1 MGPIGVQ
8 EMFAIVVLALLL
20 FGPKKLPEL
29 ARLLGKGLTE
39 FRRAKNE
46 LKATLETH
54 MNELDREVRAS
65 EFDSQPKQIGKAASP
80 YSPVSY
86 PYPYEDS
93 APYEAPVSQTTPA
106 TGSLVDTSSIHEE
119 VTPSVPATPPV
130 EGTIAR
136 LNGNRPSPVAV
147 SVGTEEDRPA

>member
-8 EMFAIVVLALLL
+8 EMMFIVVLALLL

-65 EFDSQPKQIGKAASP
+65 EFDSQPKQISKAASP

-93 APYEAPVSQTTPA
+93 APYEAPVSQPTPA
-106 TGSLVDTSSIHEE
+106 PSEPIAQGTRHEE
-119 VTPSVPATPPV
+119 ASLTAAVAQPV
-130 EGTIAR
+130 EGTVPR
-136 LNGNRPSPVAV
+136 SNGLRPVAPV
-147 SVGTEEDRPA
+147 SMGPEEERRA

>member
-8 EMFAIVVLALLL
+8 EMMFIVVLALLL

-93 APYEAPVSQTTPA
+93 APYEAPVSQATPA
-106 TGSLVDTSSIHEE
+106 LSEPTGQSSRHEE
-119 VTPSVPATPPV
+119 ASPTAPVAPPV
-130 EGTIAR
+130 EGTVPR
-136 LNGNRPSPVAV
+136 SNGLRPGAPV
-147 SVGTEEDRPA
+147 SVGPEEERRA